1 VKISEAKWV
10 AGAATPGRFPAPGLA
25 EIAFAGRSNVGKSSL
40 LNCLVNR
47 KALARVGNTPGK
59 TRQVNFF
66 LVNRSFYLVDL
77 PGYGYAR
84 IAKEARQNF
93 ARLVE
98 PYLYG
103 RKNLRLVVLLVDIRH
118 RPSADDTTM
127 YKWLTSFQV
136 PAVIVAAKADKI
148 TRGRWPAAL
157 RQIREGL
164 GLGAEGPVI
173 PFSARTGAGKDALW
187 HIIAQY
193 MNGME
198 DTSLP

>member
-1 VKISEAKWV
+1 MKINEAKWV
-10 AGAATPGRFPAPGLA
+10 AGAAVPGRFPAPGLA

-84 IAKEARQNF
+84 IAGETRQSF
-93 ARLVE
+93 GRLME
-98 PYLYG
+98 QYLYG
-103 RKNLRLVVLLVDIRH
+103 RESLRLVVLLVDIRH
-118 RPSADDTTM
+118 RPSADDRTM
-127 YKWLTSFQV
+127 YEWLISFRV

-148 TRGRWPAAL
+148 ARGRWPAAL

-164 GLGAEGPVI
+164 GLGSEGPVI
-173 PFSARTGAGKDALW
+173 PFSARTGAGKDTLW
-187 HIIAQY
+187 RIIVQFLDGRAAA
-193 MNGME
+193 
-198 DTSLP
+198 SIR

>member
-1 VKISEAKWV
+1 MKISEARWV
-10 AGAATPGRFPAPGLA
+10 AGAATPGRFPAPELV

-84 IAKEARQNF
+84 IAREAKQNF

-118 RPSADDTTM
+118 RPSEDDRTM

-148 TRGRWPAAL
+148 ARGRWPAAL
-157 RQIREGL
+157 RQIREEL

-173 PFSARTGAGKDALW
+173 PFSARTCAGKDALW
-187 HIIAQY
+187 RIIAQY
-193 MNGME
+193 LDGMA
-198 DTSLP
+198 DTALS